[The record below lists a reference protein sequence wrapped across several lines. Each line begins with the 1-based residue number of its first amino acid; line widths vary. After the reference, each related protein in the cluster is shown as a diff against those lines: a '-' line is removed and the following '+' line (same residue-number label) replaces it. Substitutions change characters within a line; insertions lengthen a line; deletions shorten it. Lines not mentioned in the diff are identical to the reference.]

1 MILKSFKSHFGK
13 SKKNLFTFKE
23 LENLLNLRPFVNNK
37 RLIVAGDADYKWQGY
52 SWQTEQNA
60 WPISS
65 LKKLLN
71 ENSAYIADC
80 GKANKKINK
89 LCFELEKIF
98 NRPVDCHIYFS
109 FKKYMKG
116 FGKHKDVSNNFIVL
130 CQGKIKVEVW
140 GDKKIEKIMT
150 PGDYVFIPAQIYHKI
165 TPISDKRLSCS
176 FPISHHKNDRFFD
189 EREWLTL

>member
-1 MILKSFKSHFGK
+1 MILKSFKCHFGK

-23 LENLLNLRPFVNNK
+23 LENLLNLRPFVNNE
-37 RLIVAGDADYKWQGY
+37 RLMVAGDTEYKWQGY
-52 SWQTEQNA
+52 SWQTDQNG

-71 ENSAYIADC
+71 EHSAYIRDC
-80 GKANKKINK
+80 GKANKKINE
-89 LCFELEKIF
+89 LCVELEKIF

-109 FKKYMKG
+109 FKKNMKG
-116 FGKHKDVSNNFIVL
+116 FGKHKDLANNFIVL

-140 GDKKIEKIMT
+140 ADKKIEKIMT
-150 PGDYVFIPAQIYHKI
+150 PGDYVYIPAEIYHKI
-165 TPISDKRLSCS
+165 TPLTDKRLSCS
-176 FPISHHKNDRFFD
+176 FPVSHHKNDRLFD